1 LNQLFLWS
9 DTDSQPWV
17 VRESRRARRLAVR
30 VHRTGRVEVV
40 VPPRTPRAAVNA
52 FVAAH
57 REWIETR
64 REAALRQK
72 VPEVAFP
79 PERIVLPAVY
89 ESWRLHLAGGTGR
102 LRIREPGEGR
112 AAAPCAPPGGAAED
126 ELLVVA
132 GDTSH
137 PPQLRDSLRRWLM
150 ARAQVVLGA
159 HLADCAREFG
169 FSYRRLSIRRQRTRW
184 GSCSTRGTISLNCS
198 ILFQPPE
205 VLRYLLIHELSH
217 TRHMNHSRAFW
228 DCVAGC
234 CPDYRRL
241 DRQLL
246 DGWRRVPSWMS

>member
-1 LNQLFLWS
+1 LNQLFLWT
-9 DTDSQPWV
+9 DTDSQPWQ

-40 VPPRTPRAAVNA
+40 VPPRTSRATVTA
-52 FVAAH
+52 FLTEH
-57 REWIETR
+57 RDWIETR

-72 VPEVAFP
+72 APETPFP
-79 PERIVLPAVY
+79 PDRIELAAVY
-89 ESWRLHLAGGTGR
+89 ETWRVHLAGGTGR
-102 LRIREPGEGR
+102 VRIRGR
-112 AAAPCAPPGGAAED
+112 ED

-132 GDTSH
+132 GDISE
-137 PPQLRDSLRRWLM
+137 PARLKDSLRRWLM
-150 ARAQVVLGA
+150 GRAQLVLA
-159 HLADCAREFG
+159 DHLADCAREFG

-184 GSCSTRGTISLNCS
+184 GSCSTGGTISLNCC

-228 DCVAGC
+228 DCVARY
-234 CPDYRRL
+234 CPEYRKL

-246 DGWRRVPSWMS
+246 EGWRRVPSWMS